1 VKNIINIP
9 NKFKDRK
16 ILVIGDIMLDRHIVG
31 SVSRI
36 SPEAPVPVV
45 LEDQRFETLGGAA
58 NVANNLCALGAR
70 VLQVGIV
77 GNDAEGRI
85 LREKLSQAGID
96 TAGIFVDDRYPTVT
110 KTRVMARHQQVVRID
125 RETRAGHGSHAAI
138 RRFVRDRLKRVDAV
152 IISDYG
158 KGLIDAELVGSVC
171 RQARKE
177 NKIITVDP
185 KVEHF
190 NYYRQVTCITP
201 NRRETENAIRNLKIQ
216 HNAGKRLNVSNDCL
230 ATDEAIDRA
239 GQELVKYL
247 RLESLLITLGEQ
259 GMRLFV
265 HDQPP
270 CSIPTHAQD
279 VYDVTGAGDA
289 VISVFTLALVA
300 GATKQQAAQMANR
313 AAGIVVG
320 KLGAVAVT
328 AEELIEAAQQQSK
341 SS

>member
-1 VKNIINIP
+1 MKRIIDIIGSFE
-9 NKFKDRK
+9 NKK

-45 LEDQRFETLGGAA
+45 LEEQRFETLGGAA
-58 NVANNLCALGAR
+58 NVANNLNSLGAQ
-70 VLQVGIV
+70 VSQVGIV
-77 GNDAEGRI
+77 GADPEGQI
-85 LREKLSQAGID
+85 LKKKLLKSGID
-96 TAGIFVDDRYPTVT
+96 VSGVFTDKQYRTVT

-125 RETRAGHGSHAAI
+125 RENHIGSTRKDAI
-138 RRFVRDRLKRVDAV
+138 QLFVRDNLEKVDAV

-158 KGLIDAELVGSVC
+158 KGLIHADLVHDVC
-171 RQARKE
+171 HHARRMD
-177 NKIITVDP
+177 KIITVDP

-190 NYYRQVTCITP
+190 NFYRQVTCITP
-201 NRRETENAIRNLKIQ
+201 NRRETENAIRNLKIR
-216 HNAGKRLNVSNDCL
+216 HNAGKKLNISNDHL
-230 ATDEAIDRA
+230 DSNQEIDRA

-247 RLESLLITLGEQ
+247 QLESLLITLGEH

-265 HDQPP
+265 HDRPP

-300 GATKQQAAQMANR
+300 GATKKQAAELANQ

-320 KLGAVAVT
+320 RLGAVAVKR
-328 AEELIEAAQQQSK
+328 AELLAVTK
-341 SS
+341 K